1 MGRYLMPALVAYA
14 IPSFIR
20 QPERAERAKTPM
32 PDELIMEDD
41 APAVPNMTPEFG
53 NQGGLSL
60 PRLELA
66 VPMILY
72 ENQGMCI
79 FCGPSS
85 GYSDKV

>member
-1 MGRYLMPALVAYA
+1 MPAPVGYT

-32 PDELIMEDD
+32 PEEPIMEDD
-41 APAVPNMTPEFG
+41 APVVPSPTPEIG
-53 NQGGLSL
+53 TQGGLSL

-66 VPMILY
+66 VPMISY